1 MQPFIWE
8 IYMNEDILV
17 MKGITK
23 TFPGVVALSDVNLSV
38 KKGEVHAIV
47 GENGAGKSTL
57 MKILNGVYQADS
69 GQIILRGEETVIKDT
84 TDAKHKGIGLVFQE
98 FNLVNS
104 LSVTENIFMNRLE
117 KLHGRINWRAM
128 AKKAQELLDGYGFN
142 FDAKAKVENLSAA
155 QKQLVEIA
163 KVLSFNAEIVVMDEP
178 TSSLTNAESEILMG
192 IIEKLRQEG
201 SSIIYI
207 SHKLE
212 EVFRLCDTTT
222 VLRDGHI
229 IDSKQTNQ
237 FTRDEIIEKMV
248 GRSVSAEYPAKSCA
262 IGEVVLE
269 AENITRNGIINNI
282 SFKLHRGEILGFAGL
297 VGSGR
302 TELAEAIFGAER
314 YDRGEIRING
324 KNITIHSTSQ
334 GKANGIGLMTE
345 DRKETGLVLGYDLI
359 KNITVTN
366 LNKVKRK
373 GMISRQLEET
383 FASNLSKELRIKTPS
398 LKQLAMNLSGGNQQ
412 KVVFAKWLFSDADIL
427 ILDEPT
433 RGIDVGAKFEIY
445 QLINWLA
452 ENGKAIIMISSE
464 LPEVLGMS
472 DRVIVLSGGEKVG
485 ELPKAE
491 ATPAAVMALAVRN

>member
-1 MQPFIWE
+1 
-8 IYMNEDILV
+8 MNEDILV

-142 FDAKAKVENLSAA
+142 FDANAKVENLSAA

-262 IGEVVLE
+262 IGEAVLE

-345 DRKETGLVLGYDLI
+345 DRKETGSGAWLRPY
-359 KNITVTN
+359 
-366 LNKVKRK
+366 
-373 GMISRQLEET
+373 
-383 FASNLSKELRIKTPS
+383 KEHH
-398 LKQLAMNLSGGNQQ
+398 
-412 KVVFAKWLFSDADIL
+412 SD
-427 ILDEPT
+427 E
-433 RGIDVGAKFEIY
+433 
-445 QLINWLA
+445 
-452 ENGKAIIMISSE
+452 S
-464 LPEVLGMS
+464 
-472 DRVIVLSGGEKVG
+472 
-485 ELPKAE
+485 
-491 ATPAAVMALAVRN
+491 